1 METTQQRDQM
11 RSELEALKQKVLEEL
26 KEKSAELEKE
36 AEAIEKER
44 DSLQQQLI
52 KEKENL

>member
-1 METTQQRDQM
+1 M